1 MQTERR
7 RRRSASPS
15 EALGLYFES
24 LAARYAW
31 EAVALAD
38 DDGLLLGGA
47 GKGVDQEGIAAI
59 APVAAREHE
68 HPPEGLL
75 GLVTR
80 GRPPARLGRVARRA
94 ELPPRDGGWHRGAA
108 GRGLLRARSHSG
120 RPLRGHRLTEERD
133 AVARVSGWRN
143 RRRLRP
149 TPAR

>member
-7 RRRSASPS
+7 RRRSAFPT

-24 LAARYAW
+24 LAARHAW

-47 GKGVDQEGIAAI
+47 GKNIDQVGIAAI

-68 HPPEGLL
+68 HAPEGLL

-80 GRPPARLGRVARRA
+80 GRPLRVWGVTLDGQTFHLATVGATTAPPEETYSALGRIF
-94 ELPPRDGGWHRGAA
+94 GAPCA
-108 GRGLLRARSHSG
+108 AS
-120 RPLRGHRLTEERD
+120 
-133 AVARVSGWRN
+133 V
-143 RRRLRP
+143 
-149 TPAR
+149 

>member
-24 LAARYAW
+24 LAARHAW

-47 GKGVDQEGIAAI
+47 GKNVDQEGIAAI
-59 APVAAREHE
+59 APVAAREPE
-68 HPPEGLL
+68 HAPEGLL

-80 GRPPARLGRVARRA
+80 GRPLRVWGVTLDGQTFHLATVGATTAPPAETYSALGRI
-94 ELPPRDGGWHRGAA
+94 LGAPCA
-108 GRGLLRARSHSG
+108 AS
-120 RPLRGHRLTEERD
+120 
-133 AVARVSGWRN
+133 V
-143 RRRLRP
+143 
-149 TPAR
+149 

>member
-80 GRPPARLGRVARRA
+80 GRPLRVWGVSLDGQSFHLATVGGTAAPPAEAYSALGRI
-94 ELPPRDGGWHRGAA
+94 LGAPCA
-108 GRGLLRARSHSG
+108 A
-120 RPLRGHRLTEERD
+120 T
-133 AVARVSGWRN
+133 V
-143 RRRLRP
+143 
-149 TPAR
+149 